1 MAVVMRGKHERAR
14 AAERIRELE
23 ALLESERDAR
33 IAESIRLTTWE
44 RWYERAFDVEA
55 AERAAKR
62 LFGELVRGHLAV
74 HFGLRNH
81 RDFEGIRNDVRA
93 AAAAILEAARDGDD
107 DTAPSVTA
115 AEDDGE
121 APRTPLSAEDRRQI
135 TEAAKRAFPDD

>member
-1 MAVVMRGKHERAR
+1 MAVVIGGRRRILEG
-14 AAERIRELE
+14 RIRDREGEIGHLE
-23 ALLESERDAR
+23 GACDTLRGEYRDLLTRH
-33 IAESIRLTTWE
+33 
-44 RWYERAFDVEA
+44 ERAFDVEA
-55 AERAAKR
+55 GERAAKR

-93 AAAAILEAARDGDD
+93 AAASILEAARDGDD